1 MKVKSIIIS
10 GVSVLIA
17 LGLIYEGGVLNYIF
31 SFLLVVL
38 AVIPWLNIEKKS
50 KNEEDILDIIDN
62 LVQETFEGK
71 IHKRAVLDGDSTK
84 EERIGWHIN
93 EMLDQIE
100 DLLRES
106 INTIKALN
114 EGKEYRY
121 ILPQGLHGEFRN
133 VAVEFQKAAESIKIA
148 KKGELLAKI
157 GEELSHID
165 GGVANNIKSLGSEI
179 LSINSSFKD
188 IAIKVTSSAK
198 QADETYLKMLE
209 SKEDFNIL
217 SEKVNTTSTEIS
229 HMAEQI
235 TSISNIVELI
245 KDIADQTNLLAL
257 NAAIEAARAGE
268 HGRGF
273 AVVADNVRELAEKTQ
288 KATNEIAI
296 TIQTLQQQ
304 FMNVNENTN
313 EVVKI
318 ANKSYE
324 TIEDFSN
331 LIETLKINLDEVN
344 KITEKNMLKL
354 LLTTF
359 KLHHIIY
366 KSNIFIS
373 VAKDQVNEAINI
385 TSKVCALGKWLTHP
399 EIANLL
405 KGYKNYKKILQ
416 LHDMIHT
423 LGKEVEERVQK
434 EGINNENEKWYIEEL
449 TKLHKI
455 AMELFKYL
463 EDLGEYLYKNASI
476 DEVLKISAKID

>member
-1 MKVKSIIIS
+1 MKIKEILIS
-10 GVSVLIA
+10 FITVVSAVFLV
-17 LGLIYEGGVLNYIF
+17 YEGGIVNYVLSVGLIIAAIGVWIN
-31 SFLLVVL
+31 L
-38 AVIPWLNIEKKS
+38 EKKVDN
-50 KNEEDILDIIDN
+50 KEVLDKIDR
-62 LVQETFEGK
+62 LVNDTYKGE
-71 IHKRAVLDGDSTK
+71 IHKRAILDGENTK
-84 EERIGWHIN
+84 EEKIGWHIN

-114 EGKEYRY
+114 EGKDYRY

-133 VAVEFQKAAESIKIA
+133 VAIEFQKAAESIKIA

-157 GEELSHID
+157 SDKLSEID
-165 GGVANNIKSLGSEI
+165 GGVAENIKKLGDEI
-179 LSINSSFKD
+179 LSINKSFKD
-188 IAIKVTSSAK
+188 IASKVTVSSK
-198 QADETYLKMLE
+198 QADETYDKMIE
-209 SKEDFNIL
+209 SKDDFNIL
-217 SEKVNTTSTEIS
+217 TEKVNTTSSEIE

-268 HGRGF
+268 QGRGF
-273 AVVADNVRELAEKTQ
+273 AVVADNVRSLAEKTQ

-313 EVVKI
+313 EVVEI

-324 TIEDFSN
+324 TLEDFGN
-331 LIETLKINLDEVN
+331 LIESLKLNLDDVN

-366 KSNIFIS
+366 KSNVFIA
-373 VAKDQVNEAINI
+373 VAKDEVNEAKNV
-385 TSKVCALGKWLTHP
+385 TSKTCALGRWLSNSKVQKFIKH
-399 EIANLL
+399 
-405 KGYKNYKKILQ
+405 YKNYNKI
-416 LHDMIHT
+416 IHHHN
-423 LGKEVEERVQK
+423 LVHQIGKEVCERVEK
-434 EGINNENEKWYIEEL
+434 EGVNRENENWYIENL
-449 TKLHKI
+449 TMLHKN

-463 EDLGEYLYKNASI
+463 EGLLEYISQSSNIEFIL
-476 DEVLKISAKID
+476 EVSSKID

>member
-1 MKVKSIIIS
+1 MKIKEILIS
-10 GVSVLIA
+10 FITVVSAVFLV
-17 LGLIYEGGVLNYIF
+17 YEGGIVNYVLSVGLIIAAIGVWIN
-31 SFLLVVL
+31 L
-38 AVIPWLNIEKKS
+38 EKKVDN
-50 KNEEDILDIIDN
+50 KEVLDKIDR
-62 LVQETFEGK
+62 LVNDTYKGE
-71 IHKRAVLDGDSTK
+71 IHKRAILDGENTK
-84 EERIGWHIN
+84 EEKIGWHIN

-114 EGKEYRY
+114 EGKDYRY

-133 VAVEFQKAAESIKIA
+133 VAIEFQKAAESIKIA
-148 KKGELLAKI
+148 KKGELLAEISDK
-157 GEELSHID
+157 LSEID
-165 GGVANNIKSLGSEI
+165 GGVAENIKKLGDEI
-179 LSINSSFKD
+179 LSINKSFKD
-188 IAIKVTSSAK
+188 IASKVTVSSK
-198 QADETYLKMLE
+198 QADETYDKMIE
-209 SKEDFNIL
+209 SKDDFNIL
-217 SEKVNTTSTEIS
+217 TEKVNTTSSEIE

-268 HGRGF
+268 QGRGF
-273 AVVADNVRELAEKTQ
+273 AVVADNVRSLAEKTQ

-313 EVVKI
+313 EVVEI

-324 TIEDFSN
+324 TLEDFGN
-331 LIETLKINLDEVN
+331 LIESLKLNLDDVN

-366 KSNIFIS
+366 KSNVFIA
-373 VAKDQVNEAINI
+373 VAKDEVNEAKNV
-385 TSKVCALGKWLTHP
+385 TSKTCALGRWLSNSKVQKFIKH
-399 EIANLL
+399 
-405 KGYKNYKKILQ
+405 YKNYNKI
-416 LHDMIHT
+416 IHHHN
-423 LGKEVEERVQK
+423 LVHQIGKEVCERVEK
-434 EGINNENEKWYIEEL
+434 EGVNRENENWYIENL
-449 TKLHKI
+449 TMLHKN

-463 EDLGEYLYKNASI
+463 EGLLEYISQSSNIEFIL
-476 DEVLKISAKID
+476 EVSSKID